1 MNAKPFQVCVLEE
14 NVKMTLDLLN
24 VFVLREKLWMKTMFV
39 KMKMNVQPTIKAKK
53 FVPMEDVSIEILV
66 IFAFVIQD
74 ISLLKIKSHAWMQ
87 GKSYRYTYKIDF
99 ATNIMSIY

>member
-1 MNAKPFQVCVLEE
+1 MSTPVDVWTSMNAKPFQVCVLEE

-87 GKSYRYTYKIDF
+87 GKKVF
-99 ATNIMSIY
+99 AI